1 MRRVLIFLAI
11 ALIAKDTSQ
20 LGDVY
25 VLRTIAQGLCL
36 LVGGLW
42 LLSHPSVGLL
52 ARYWPIWGYLA
63 VLLISTCDASDPP
76 FVLAQVASLVAVV
89 MFFIAYHEKNFRLNE
104 QRDFTLVNTTIAL
117 YLVVALISL
126 VIIPIFPNIA
136 YQTLFAGNAEGY
148 ERRFRGLFSMAA
160 MMGSAAGLSVGM
172 AWVGLK
178 NRRFAKVPV
187 IVVGLVCLGLTLSRT
202 FWLAVIIAGAAT
214 WWFYYSN
221 TTKMKAAIM
230 GLGLGL
236 LVLPILMNFEISKGS
251 VDHALRTKSLST
263 LTGRTQ
269 LWEAAWHAFQDR
281 PFFGYGYTA
290 GAEALQRHESN
301 LKNVQ
306 PQVSGRQLAGTT
318 LHNGYLQSLLDSGVI
333 GTVFYV
339 TVIVVS
345 IIRFVRYDRDRIFA
359 PEFYATVFLAVANGG
374 ESIIYSASMFHGI
387 LFWAVAVLAFSLRR
401 SQAVQ

>member
-1 MRRVLIFLAI
+1 MRRVLIFLVI

-36 LVGGLW
+36 LVGSLW
-42 LLSHPSVGLL
+42 LLSNPSVGLL
-52 ARYWPIWGYLA
+52 VRYWPIWSYIA
-63 VLLISTCDASDPP
+63 ILLISTCDSNDPL

-89 MFFIAYHEKNFRLNE
+89 VFFIAYHENNFRWNE

-117 YLVVALISL
+117 YFVVALISL
-126 VIIPIFPNIA
+126 VIIPLFPNIA

-172 AWVGLK
+172 AWFGFQNWRLV
-178 NRRFAKVPV
+178 KVPA
-187 IVVGLVCLGLTLSRT
+187 IMVGLVCLGLTLSRT

-214 WWFYYSN
+214 WWFYCSN
-221 TTKMKAAIM
+221 TAKVKAVIM

-236 LVLPILMNFEISKGS
+236 VVLSIIMTVEISKGS
-251 VDHALRTKSLST
+251 IDHALRTKSLST

-269 LWEAAWHAFQDR
+269 LWESAWDAFQDR
-281 PFFGYGYTA
+281 PFLGYGYTA

-301 LKNVQ
+301 LTNSQ

-333 GTVFYV
+333 GTVFYA
-339 TVIVVS
+339 TVIVLS
-345 IIRFVRYDRDRIFA
+345 IIRFVRYDTERIFA

-387 LFWAVAVLAFSLRR
+387 LFWAVAVLAFSLRKP
-401 SQAVQ
+401 QAVL